1 MAVCNTRRP
10 FGVPLRI
17 DFWGSILE
25 FHVYGSCHVSLS
37 SKMHFCLGPK
47 YTLIAA
53 YIPSANNQAM
63 NPPPPPR
70 PLAIHLSII
79 YTLYTILYTLYIIS
93 KKTVYDRL
101 VLQTRGTWHVLLRA
115 ACCPGAT
122 GLSKAEHCC
131 LPTLKPTQNPRV

>member
-1 MAVCNTRRP
+1 MAVCSTRRP

-17 DFWGSILE
+17 VFWGSILE

-53 YIPSANNQAM
+53 FIPSANNQAM
-63 NPPPPPR
+63 NPPPPR
-70 PLAIHLSII
+70 YSSI
-79 YTLYTILYTLYIIS
+79 YILYIHYILYYIHYILYLY
-93 KKTVYDRL
+93 TVYDRL